1 MADDDQL
8 PIPDYDQLPLAE
20 LQHAIRSLDEV
31 QLRKLIEHERAHGN
45 RVHVLEVLHFRLE
58 GLKHGAEPSD
68 GDPSRIPR
76 PKPTPKG
83 SPVSEATAA
92 EPTPP
97 PRHGVYSQTPKRF
110 RP

>member
-1 MADDDQL
+1 MADDDHL

-20 LQHAIRSLDEV
+20 LQYAIRALGED
-31 QLRKLIEHERAHGN
+31 QLRTLIEHELTHGN

-58 GLKHGAEPSD
+58 ELKHGAQPSD
-68 GDPSRIPR
+68 GDPTRIPR
-76 PKPTPKG
+76 PKPTPRG

-97 PRHGVYSQTPKRF
+97 PRHGVYSQTPHRF